1 MPSIHPTAIV
11 DPKAQLASDVE
22 IGPYAFVGPGVKL
35 AEGVCVDSHA
45 VVKGNTT
52 IGPRSKIHSFACIG
66 GPPQDKGFA
75 GEDTQLIVGQDTELR
90 EHVTVHTGTPD
101 GGGCT
106 RIGDDNLIMNSAHIA
121 HDCQVGSHCIIAS
134 FCGLAGH
141 VKVEDY
147 AVLGAY
153 VGVHQFNRIG
163 ESVMAAAN
171 AKIVQDAPPFSLVAG
186 DRARIAGINS
196 VGLRRRSFSPEVRK
210 ALKHAYH
217 ILFQSKLMQEPALA
231 QVREE
236 LGDCP
241 QVAQLLEFLE
251 TCERGY
257 CR

>member
-11 DPKAQLASDVE
+11 DPKAQLAADVE
-22 IGPYAFVGPGVKL
+22 VGPYALVGPDVKL
-35 AEGVCVDSHA
+35 AEGVCIESHA
-45 VVKGNTT
+45 VVKGHTS
-52 IGPRSKIHSFACIG
+52 IGPRSKVYSFACIG

-75 GEDTQLIVGQDTELR
+75 GEDTQLIVGQDTVLR
-90 EHVTVHTGTPD
+90 EHVTVHTGTPG

-106 RIGDDNLIMNSAHIA
+106 RIGDDNLIMNSAHVA

-134 FCGLAGH
+134 YVGLAGH
-141 VKVEDY
+141 VTVEDY

-196 VGLRRRSFSPEVRK
+196 VGLRRRNFSPEVRK

-217 ILFQSKLMQEPALA
+217 ILFQSKLMQEPAFA
-231 QVREE
+231 KVREE
-236 LGDCP
+236 VGDCP
-241 QVAQLLEFLE
+241 QVAQLLKFLE